1 MKPEVLIGVVDS
13 GHAFSQQLRVEA
25 GRRFWLYDD
34 QLLCGDLE
42 PDQLG
47 HGSAVIEAIARR
59 APGAQV
65 CVAQVFDRRGVTSAW
80 QLGAAIGWLVST
92 GVRVINLSLGL
103 RHDREMLRDACA
115 LAVEQGVLL
124 CAASP
129 AQGKGVYPADYPHVL
144 RVTGDARCAS
154 DQWSWLDSA
163 QADFAACVQGVQP
176 GQSGASMGCAALS
189 GHIASYLLEHSKA
202 SNDDIIQWLQTN
214 AHYRGPERRLGA

>member
-1 MKPEVLIGVVDS
+1 MKPDVLIGVVDS
-13 GHAFSQQLRVEA
+13 GHAFSQHLRVEA
-25 GRRFWLYDD
+25 GRRFWVDD
-34 QLLCGDLE
+34 GQLLCGDLE
-42 PDQLG
+42 PDALG

-103 RHDREMLRDACA
+103 RHDREMLREACA
-115 LAVEQGVLL
+115 FAVEQGVLL

-129 AQGKGVYPADYPHVL
+129 AQGQGVYPADYPQVL

-154 DQWSWLDSA
+154 DQWSWLNSA
-163 QADFAACVQGVQP
+163 QADFAACVQGSRP
-176 GQSGASMGCAALS
+176 GQSGASLGCAALS
-189 GHIASYLLEHSKA
+189 GHIAGYLQEQPAA
-202 SNDDIIQWLQTN
+202 SNAQIIQWLQTH
-214 AHYRGPERRLGA
+214 AHYHGPERRLGP